1 MLKKIVLKLIRFYQK
16 TKFFHN
22 LLFKT
27 LYLSDTC
34 CRFKPTCSEYTY
46 QAVEKYG
53 IIKGGLLGLR
63 RIFKC
68 HPWSKGGK
76 DPVP

>member
-1 MLKKIVLKLIRFYQK
+1 MKRFVLKLIVAYQK
-16 TKFFHN
+16 TKFFHQPI
-22 LLFKT
+22 LKSLF
-27 LYLSDTC
+27 LSDAA
-34 CRFKPTCSEYTY
+34 CRFKPSCAEYCY
-46 QAVEKYG
+46 QAIEKYG

-76 DPVP
+76 DPLK